1 MVMMMTIM
9 GVKMMM
15 VAVLVLDDQHYMVV
29 KYCAQLNSQFG
40 LSFSGSQ
47 FGDHHPV
54 DDGDDDNGHWG
65 EDNEVGQEHFD
76 TVCDVKFEEEKKGMT
91 VMIMIKMVMMMMVM
105 VMVVMNDPQPISLI
119 GNTLF

>member
-1 MVMMMTIM
+1 MMMMRMIKMVMMMTIM

-54 DDGDDDNGHWG
+54 DDDNGHWG
-65 EDNEVGQEHFD
+65 EDNEVGWEHFV
-76 TVCDVKFEEEKKGMT
+76 TICDVKLGKKEIDGH
-91 VMIMIKMVMMMMVM
+91 
-105 VMVVMNDPQPISLI
+105 DHD
-119 GNTLF
+119 